1 MIDSKDNYKFG
12 VRVKRLIDYNYVYPH
27 VCCSGLMVS
36 ALDYRSKGLGSRT
49 A

>member
-12 VRVKRLIDYNYVYPH
+12 VRVKRLIDYIFILMFAAV
-27 VCCSGLMVS
+27 VC